1 MKYPFLSPFLM
12 LMLLLGAM
20 VHAQGHSAPQE
31 MMGTV
36 AAAATDSAKADT
48 LPLTKADLEAQRQ
61 HFAAEAQRLDSLQR
75 ATAGSVA
82 YLQRLRDDLHTQ
94 AAWTSA
100 DTAWLVWMQP
110 DAIDTLLVQPFDNMP
125 VEALEQVRTLALA
138 MGDSEL
144 AKRLPTVAFMLEAQG
159 LCAEMRW
166 AISDKSVSRKTCQAL
181 KAKIFDLADKMREQ
195 HITLTKDQNNKLAD
209 LQDSLLNVIDKRR

>member
-12 LMLLLGAM
+12 LTLLLGTM

-36 AAAATDSAKADT
+36 AAATDSAKADT

-82 YLQRLRDDLHTQ
+82 YLQRLRVDLHTQ

-125 VEALEQVRTLALA
+125 VEALEQVRTLALS

-144 AKRLPTVAFMLEAQG
+144 AKRLPTVAFMLDAQG
-159 LCAEMRW
+159 LCASK
-166 AISDKSVSRKTCQAL
+166 ISPKTREKLYNKHKAL
-181 KAKIFDLADKMREQ
+181 AAKMHQQ
-195 HITLTKDQNNKLAD
+195 HITLTQAQRNKLNG
-209 LQDSLLNVIDKRR
+209 LVEELRKIMP

>member
-1 MKYPFLSPFLM
+1 
-12 LMLLLGAM
+12 MLLLGAM

-36 AAAATDSAKADT
+36 ATATDCAKADT
-48 LPLTKADLEAQRQ
+48 LPLTKADLEAQQQ
-61 HFAAEAQRLDSLQR
+61 HFAAEAHLLDSLQR

-110 DAIDTLLVQPFDNMP
+110 AAIDTLLVQPFDNMP

-144 AKRLPTVAFMLEAQG
+144 AKRLPTVAFMLEAQA
-159 LCAEMRW
+159 LCADMSR

-181 KAKIFDLADKMREQ
+181 NDKTFVLADKMRKQ
-195 HITLTKDQNNKLAD
+195 HIMLTAAQTGLLHD
-209 LQDSLLNVIDKRR
+209 LGVGLLNVIPKRR